1 MRRARTRSERG
12 SMTVVFIAVVVLGL
26 ALTAGAARLGSALV
40 ARARADAAADA
51 AALAA
56 ADMLALGRGSDAAAT
71 AARETASANGGTLV
85 QCECAGRDALVVV
98 EVAARGIF
106 APPAQ
111 GRARAEVRM
120 E

>member
-1 MRRARTRSERG
+1 VASERG
-12 SMTVVFIAVVVLGL
+12 SMTIVFIGIVVLGL

-56 ADMLALGRGSDAAAT
+56 ADMLALGRGAEAAAT
-71 AARETASANGGTLV
+71 AARETAAANGGTLV
-85 QCECAGRDALVVV
+85 ECQCAGRDALVVV
-98 EVAARGIF
+98 EVAASGIL
-106 APPAQ
+106 APPAE